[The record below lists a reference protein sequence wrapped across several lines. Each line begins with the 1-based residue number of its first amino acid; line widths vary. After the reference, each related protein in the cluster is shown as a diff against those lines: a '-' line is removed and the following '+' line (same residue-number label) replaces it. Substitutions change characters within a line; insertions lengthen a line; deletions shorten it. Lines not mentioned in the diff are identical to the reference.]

1 MRALAAVLIV
11 LGIIGLAYGGISYT
25 RHRKVLDLGPIEA
38 HVDEKKTVPL
48 PPVAGAVALLVGVAL
63 LTTRRSR
70 MV

>member
-11 LGIIGLAYGGISYT
+11 VGVIGLAYGGISYT

-38 HVDEKKTVPL
+38 HVDEKKTIPL

-70 MV
+70 MI